1 MECAAGVR
9 VVAEEFRR
17 ALRAEFDAPEKI
29 GLRPGETVEPGWP
42 EMGGGTENL
51 RVRREADGGAAPVR
65 RCAQLLQ
72 AAGRMPARKALAEQF
87 LVPRD
92 LDHRVGRKRVHPRY
106 AHAMQAAGCRI
117 GPVGNFSAR
126 MPRGHDDL
134 KRDRNHVAWGKRV
147 SVWVDLR

>member
-1 MECAAGVR
+1 
-9 VVAEEFRR
+9 
-17 ALRAEFDAPEKI
+17 
-29 GLRPGETVEPGWP
+29 
-42 EMGGGTENL
+42 MGGGTENL

-92 LDHRVGRKRVHPRY
+92 LDHRVGRQRVHHRY

-117 GPVGNFSAR
+117 GLVGEFAAR
-126 MPRGHDDL
+126 MQRSEEHTSEL
-134 KRDRNHVAWGKRV
+134 HSLMRISYAVFCLYKKTH
-147 SVWVDLR
+147 

>member
-87 LVPRD
+87 L
-92 LDHRVGRKRVHPRY
+92 GRKSGVKGKSVSLSEDPG
-106 AHAMQAAGCRI
+106 GCLHI
-117 GPVGNFSAR
+117 
-126 MPRGHDDL
+126 
-134 KRDRNHVAWGKRV
+134 
-147 SVWVDLR
+147 